1 MSSTFDFNAT
11 SVDFGEGIVVNS
23 VTVDDGW
30 NARASISIES
40 SASLGLRDVQ
50 ISTGSASYSLPQ
62 SFEVIAESFIID
74 PNVGKMGE
82 VLEVG
87 VLGANTVWESGR
99 TWPNFGD
106 GIEVLDFTVLTE
118 TLAQASISVSNEAS
132 PDGAMSRWTPVA
144 ANMLSFMMVLRS
156 TVLGSLQPLNP
167 LLQSRGNKSRF
178 TVRARGLTFYP
189 LHPSTNF
196 TIALVKPRHCRQ

>member
-1 MSSTFDFNAT
+1 MVDRVLLEVDLDADVSTFDFNAT

-82 VLEVG
+82 VQK
-87 VLGANTVWESGR
+87 W
-99 TWPNFGD
+99 
-106 GIEVLDFTVLTE
+106 
-118 TLAQASISVSNEAS
+118 LAQNGLGVWSNLAK
-132 PDGAMSRWTPVA
+132 
-144 ANMLSFMMVLRS
+144 LR
-156 TVLGSLQPLNP
+156 
-167 LLQSRGNKSRF
+167 
-178 TVRARGLTFYP
+178 
-189 LHPSTNF
+189 
-196 TIALVKPRHCRQ
+196 

>member
-1 MSSTFDFNAT
+1 MPNNAWTLAPCRRSGDRFRSGFGCRFPNFNST
-11 SVDFGEGIVVNS
+11 SIDFGEGILVNS

-40 SASLGLRDVQ
+40 NASLGLRDVQ
-50 ISTGSASYSLPQ
+50 ISTGSATYTLPQ

-82 VLEVG
+82 VLDVG

-118 TLAQASISVSNEAS
+118 TLAQASISVSTDAS
-132 PDGAMSRWTPVA
+132 PGWRNVTMDSGGGEYGFAH
-144 ANMLSFMMVLRS
+144 LS
-156 TVLGSLQPLNP
+156 
-167 LLQSRGNKSRF
+167 
-178 TVRARGLTFYP
+178 
-189 LHPSTNF
+189 
-196 TIALVKPRHCRQ
+196 